1 MKTRRARPVSVLLL
15 IGLLLGACT
24 FPETISDD
32 IEVHFGRPAGGD
44 VIMLGESMQLLA
56 NGESTAGDVSR
67 VIFYANGRQVGE
79 KPNNYGGQIV
89 AEMTWTPAA
98 AGEYTLQIAAQYGRA
113 YAYSAPVKV
122 CVLPFQIAPGHP
134 VDIYA
139 HGYDGDCTLPDRVA
153 SAIPGSPSL
162 NRVSP
167 SADSLTYVPNFF
179 DTCPDQTRIIQFKVY
194 IDDPHD
200 DVVFAAISLVVEPAF
215 FGRINSEATLALT
228 HLSGVAPSTK
238 LFFGGMDVHIWLAR
252 SLTDPATGEGV
263 DGTLNWTV
271 RGFGR
276 DGSTL
281 INEGP
286 FGIPVT
292 PVNCDG
298 SAAALA
304 APTATPASA
313 LDCPAGTYFAP
324 VTNRCIAIQIKP
336 GGGGNN
342 DGGAPGGCQPP
353 PEGCGTLNW
362 YPEPY
367 CICFE

>member
-1 MKTRRARPVSVLLL
+1 MKTEYARIAIPLLL
-15 IGLLLGACT
+15 ISLLLGGCV

-67 VIFYANGRQVGE
+67 VQFYVNGAQVGDR
-79 KPNNYGGQIV
+79 PNAYGAQIV
-89 AEMTWTPAA
+89 VEMTWTPPA
-98 AGEYTLQIAAQYGRA
+98 AGEYTLQLAAQRGREH
-113 YAYSAPVKV
+113 AYSAPVKV

-139 HGYDGDCTLPDRVA
+139 HGYDGDCSIPDRAA

-162 NRVSP
+162 NRTSP
-167 SADSLTYVPNFF
+167 SASSLTYVPNFF
-179 DTCPDQTRIIQFKVY
+179 DTCPDQTRILQFKIY

-200 DVVFAAISLVVEPAF
+200 DVVFAAISLVVSPAF
-215 FGRINSEATLALT
+215 FGRISSEATLALT
-228 HLSGVAPSTK
+228 HLSGVAPNTK

-252 SLTDPATGEGV
+252 SLTDPATGEGM

-304 APTATPASA
+304 APTSTPASA
-313 LDCPAGTYFAP
+313 LDCPSGTYFAP
-324 VTNRCIAIQIKP
+324 VTNRCIAIQMKP
-336 GGGGNN
+336 DDGGN
-342 DGGAPGGCQPP
+342 DGGSCKPP
-353 PEGCGTLNW
+353 PGGCGTLNW

-367 CICFE
+367 CYCFE